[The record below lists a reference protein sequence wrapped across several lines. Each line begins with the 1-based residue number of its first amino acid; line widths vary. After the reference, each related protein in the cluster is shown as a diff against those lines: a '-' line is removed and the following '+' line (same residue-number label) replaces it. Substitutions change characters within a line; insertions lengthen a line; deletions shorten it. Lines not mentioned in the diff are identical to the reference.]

1 MNDER
6 KIFDLYLEL
15 TAEVV
20 KPVMHEYPNGARRW
34 MLKNGDYHREDGP
47 AIERANGEKFW
58 WLHGILYYT
67 PETWAE
73 DLLKE
78 RNQPHDAAAIDAFL
92 KTILKKDTEQAL

>member
-20 KPVMHEYPNGARRW
+20 KPVMHEYPNGSRRW

-47 AIERANGEKFW
+47 AIERANGEKF
-58 WLHGILYYT
+58 
-67 PETWAE
+67 
-73 DLLKE
+73 
-78 RNQPHDAAAIDAFL
+78 
-92 KTILKKDTEQAL
+92 